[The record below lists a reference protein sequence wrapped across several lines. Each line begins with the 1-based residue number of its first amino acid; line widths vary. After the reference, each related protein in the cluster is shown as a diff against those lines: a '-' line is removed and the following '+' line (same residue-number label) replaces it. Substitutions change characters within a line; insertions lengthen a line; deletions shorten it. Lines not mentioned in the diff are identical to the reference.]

1 MLAPIYQ
8 LLFGKYDHRV
18 FGNGPSLE
26 LTEDQIAISYKTYKS
41 HNPADM
47 QEIVDKKLAAG
58 NEIKLISLFLS
69 FGKRVHKL
77 LLFVY

>member
-8 LLFGKYDHRV
+8 LLFGEN
-18 FGNGPSLE
+18 NGGLLDDEPSLE

-47 QEIVDKKLAAG
+47 QEIVDQKLAAG
-58 NEIKLISLFLS
+58 NEIYLI
-69 FGKRVHKL
+69 L
-77 LLFVY
+77 LLFF

>member
-8 LLFGKYDHRV
+8 LLFGEHQ
-18 FGNGPSLE
+18 GWHTTSLE

-47 QEIVDKKLAAG
+47 QEIVDQKLAAG
-58 NEIKLISLFLS
+58 NQIYLVLRFIIFD
-69 FGKRVHKL
+69 
-77 LLFVY
+77 